1 MSNKGSRTLTALGVA
16 MTIISFTG
24 CETGST
30 KDSRSAGRQMD
41 DEHITEAVEK
51 SLDQEPAFKF
61 GGVSV
66 KTYDGIVQLSG
77 FVEVE
82 GQKSRAQQ
90 LAENTDGVREV
101 INGINIKP
109 QAATSRPLENPRV
122 YSSPEPVIVPSN
134 TNAPIQSPAP
144 ESK

>member
-1 MSNKGSRTLTALGVA
+1 MSNTGSRTLTALGVA
-16 MTIISFTG
+16 MAIISLAG
-24 CETGST
+24 CETSST
-30 KDSRSAGRQMD
+30 KDTRSAGRQMD

-82 GQKSRAQQ
+82 GQKDRAQQ
-90 LAENTDGVREV
+90 LAENTDGVRQV
-101 INGINIKP
+101 VNAINIKP
-109 QAATSRPLENPRV
+109 QAATSRPSENARI
-122 YSSPEPVIVPSN
+122 YSSPQNPAMPADP
-134 TNAPIQSPAP
+134 NANQSPD
-144 ESK
+144 SK

>member
-16 MTIISFTG
+16 AAIISFTG
-24 CETGST
+24 CETHT
-30 KDSRSAGRQMD
+30 ATDTRSAGRVMD

-51 SLDQEPAFKF
+51 SLEQEPAFKF
-61 GGVSV
+61 GGVTV

-82 GQKSRAQQ
+82 GQKNRAQQ
-90 LAENTDGVREV
+90 LAENTDGVRQV
-101 INGINIKP
+101 VNAINIKP
-109 QAATSRPLENPRV
+109 QAATSRPSENARV
-122 YSSPEPVIVPSN
+122 YSSPQNPAMPSDP
-134 TNAPIQSPAP
+134 NANQSS

>member
-16 MTIISFTG
+16 MAIISFTG
-24 CETGST
+24 CETNST
-30 KDSRSAGRQMD
+30 KDTRSAGRVMD
-41 DEHITEAVEK
+41 DEHITDAVEK

-61 GGVSV
+61 GGVTV

-101 INGINIKP
+101 VNSINIKP
-109 QAATSRPLENPRV
+109 QAPTSRPSENARI
-122 YSSPEPVIVPSN
+122 YSSPENSVMPAD
-134 TNAPIQSPAP
+134 TNAPNQSS

>member
-16 MTIISFTG
+16 VTIISFTG
-24 CETGST
+24 CQSNTT
-30 KDSRSAGRQMD
+30 KDTRSAGRQMD

-61 GGVSV
+61 GGVTV

-82 GQKSRAQQ
+82 GQKDRAQQ
-90 LAENTDGVREV
+90 LAESTDGVRQV

-109 QAATSRPLENPRV
+109 QAAATSRPEENARI
-122 YSSPEPVIVPSN
+122 YASPQNPVMPAD
-134 TNAPIQSPAP
+134 TNATNQNT

>member
-24 CETGST
+24 CETNST
-30 KDSRSAGRQMD
+30 KDTRSAGRQMD

-51 SLDQEPAFKF
+51 SLEQEPAFKF
-61 GGVSV
+61 GGVTI

-82 GQKSRAQQ
+82 GQKDRAQQ
-90 LAENTDGVREV
+90 LAESTDGVRQV
-101 INGINIKP
+101 VNAINIKP
-109 QAATSRPLENPRV
+109 QAPTSRPNANASIYASPQNPV
-122 YSSPEPVIVPSN
+122 MPAD
-134 TNAPIQSPAP
+134 TNATNSSS

>member
-24 CETGST
+24 CETSST
-30 KDSRSAGRQMD
+30 KDTRSAGRQMD

-51 SLDQEPAFKF
+51 SLEQEPAFKF
-61 GGVSV
+61 GGVTI

-82 GQKSRAQQ
+82 GQKDRAQQ
-90 LAENTDGVREV
+90 LAESTDGVRQV
-101 INGINIKP
+101 VNAINIKP
-109 QAATSRPLENPRV
+109 QAPTSRASENSRL
-122 YSSPEPVIVPSN
+122 YSSPQNPTMPAE
-134 TNAPIQSPAP
+134 TNNQNS